1 MKTPIF
7 LLLFSLFTATS
18 HGQILQQSE
27 VNPVTPFTY
36 EKQDGKLRLLSY
48 IKWSHPS
55 ISPLRADVNGEI
67 TEMIRTSRADSL
79 LLWLP
84 LIGEP
89 YTLEL
94 RDAKGKSLSVQKVTP
109 MIPSDWGY
117 FQQGVIH
124 ILQSSHQDIAWMD
137 TPDYCRHERIHD
149 IIIPA
154 LEMMKEDSS
163 FTFEMEQTLNLME
176 FLDAFPDRKGEV
188 IQRYKENRFNWGAT
202 YNQPYEG
209 LSSGEQLVRQ
219 AYYGRKWILENL
231 PGCDDQTAANIDV
244 PGRTWQFPQIM
255 AKSGIKNLFV
265 SRMREGLYNWYSPDG
280 SKLFT
285 FTPGNYGWA
294 SMIWKFFDADA
305 VTAFNKIHHRSVL
318 WSDYFKQHAIPP
330 HYAILMS
337 CDATKPNNFKPIID
351 EWNKIVEMAEIPLP
365 RLVNSTAEQYFNA
378 VQRGTPDFERVDGER
393 PNLWLYIHGPAH
405 YQAHVF
411 KREAANYLPAAESF
425 TTFNGLMNG
434 TLSNYP
440 RALFDRAWMASIY
453 PDHGLGGKNGEITDR
468 IFQDSL
474 EVGYRLGKEQL
485 YATLDQ
491 ITANVKGDERTIT
504 VFNDLTWNRDD
515 LVSIEVPTGNWII
528 RENNGTI
535 VPSQQKGAELI
546 FHATNIPSMG
556 YRTFRLEKGKK
567 VQSPPSGITVMSN
580 YYENQYYKALLGDG
594 GLLSLI
600 DKELNRELLE
610 TSKFRGG
617 DVIHAGYTG
626 NGAGEFVQIT
636 PLTPGD
642 ISSLASRKTNWS
654 VTESGPLYTLFENV
668 QSDTMLTTVQQIKF
682 YHTLKKIDVN
692 ISLVNFNGTHNRQFR
707 MALPLNMKNGVVNYE
722 VPMGILQVGRD
733 EMQTIPGG
741 WAWGGTYSHPPV
753 EAHPREVQN
762 FISAHGN
769 GFGVTLSSCVA
780 VMDWIDP
787 SREQADYTVLQ
798 GILLSSHKSCHGLG
812 NWYHQT
818 GTHHYSFSLTSHPE
832 GWKNGYQFGL
842 AANRPLKAVLKQSKG
857 GELSSSHSFMT
868 LSDPFV
874 QLSLVKKADA
884 DNGVILRVTEMEG
897 KDKTVTVTFPQAVKR
912 VVRTNLIEQEIEEMD
927 LKGTS
932 LSLPLGHHAIETFKL
947 YF

>member
-1 MKTPIF
+1 MEDTRNDS
-7 LLLFSLFTATS
+7 SL
-18 HGQILQQSE
+18 G
-27 VNPVTPFTY
+27 
-36 EKQDGKLRLLSY
+36 
-48 IKWSHPS
+48 
-55 ISPLRADVNGEI
+55 
-67 TEMIRTSRADSL
+67 DSL

-89 YTLEL
+89 YTLNCVMRE
-94 RDAKGKSLSVQKVTP
+94 GKPLSIFNITP
-109 MIPSDWGY
+109 MIPADWGY

-124 ILQSSHQDIAWMD
+124 ILQSSHQDIAWMG

-154 LEMMKEDSS
+154 LEMMKEDSA

-176 FLDAFPDRKGEV
+176 FLDAFPDRKEEV
-188 IQRYKENRFNWGAT
+188 CQRYKENRFIWGAT

-265 SRMREGLYNWYSPDG
+265 SRMREGLYNWYAPDG

-305 VTAFNKIHHRSVL
+305 ITAFNKIHHRSVL
-318 WSDYFKQHAIPP
+318 WSDYFKRHAIPP

-337 CDATKPNNFKPIID
+337 CDATKPRNFKPIID

-425 TTFNGLMNG
+425 TTFNGLMTG
-434 TLSNYP
+434 TLSKYP
-440 RALFDRAWMASIY
+440 RALFDRAWKASIY

-485 YATLDQ
+485 YATLGQ

-515 LVSIEVPTGNWII
+515 LVSIEVPSGNWII
-528 RENNGTI
+528 RENNGSI
-535 VPSQQKGAELI
+535 VPSQQKGSELI

-567 VQSPPSGITVMSN
+567 EQTLPSGITVMSN
-580 YYENQYYKALLGDG
+580 YYENHYYKALLGDG
-594 GLLSLI
+594 GLISLI

-626 NGAGEFVQIT
+626 NGAGEFVEIT

-642 ISSLASRKTNWS
+642 ISSLASRKTNWT

-722 VPMGILQVGRD
+722 VPMGVLQVGRD

-741 WAWGGTYSHPPV
+741 WAWGGTYTHPAV

-857 GELSSSHSFMT
+857 GTLASSHSFMT

-912 VVRTNLIEQEIEEMD
+912 VVRTNLIEQNIEELD

>member
-1 MKTPIF
+1 MKTPI
-7 LLLFSLFTATS
+7 LLILFSLFTATS

-36 EKQDGKLRLLSY
+36 EKQGGKLRLLSY
-48 IKWSHPS
+48 IKWNHPS
-55 ISPLRADVNGEI
+55 ISPLRAVVNGEI
-67 TEMIRTSRADSL
+67 SEMIRTSRADSL

-94 RDAKGKSLSVQKVTP
+94 RDAKGKPLSVQRITP
-109 MIPSDWGY
+109 MIPADWGY

-154 LEMMKEDSS
+154 LEMMKEDSA

-176 FLDAFPDRKGEV
+176 FLDAFPDRKEEV

-265 SRMREGLYNWYSPDG
+265 SRMREGLYNWYAPDG

-305 VTAFNKIHHRSVL
+305 ITAFNKIHHRSVL
-318 WSDYFKQHAIPP
+318 WSDYFKRHAIPP

-337 CDATKPNNFKPIID
+337 CDATKPRNFKPIVD

-425 TTFNGLMNG
+425 TTFNGLMIG

-440 RALFDRAWMASIY
+440 RALFDRAWKASIY

-485 YATLDQ
+485 YATLGQ

-515 LVSIEVPTGNWII
+515 LVSIEVPSGNWII
-528 RENNGTI
+528 RENSGAI
-535 VPSQQKGAELI
+535 VPSQQKGSELI

-567 VQSPPSGITVMSN
+567 EQTLPSGITVMSN
-580 YYENQYYKALLGDG
+580 YYENHYYKALLGDG
-594 GLLSLI
+594 GLISLI

-626 NGAGEFVQIT
+626 NGAGEFVEIT

-642 ISSLASRKTNWS
+642 ISSLASRKTNWT

-692 ISLVNFNGTHNRQFR
+692 ISLVNFSGTHNRQFR

-722 VPMGILQVGRD
+722 VPMGVLQVGRD

-741 WAWGGTYSHPPV
+741 WAWGGTYTHPAV

-857 GELSSSHSFMT
+857 GTLASSHSFMT

-912 VVRTNLIEQEIEEMD
+912 VVRTNLIEQNIEEMD